1 MRLSKRRVGARY
13 LVLALPV
20 AVGAAISIG
29 PGLELKRTLGEPG
42 LFLPPTFGLV
52 VGLGLAFVVGV
63 VGLALSLR
71 FRRVGLA
78 IAAVALGVLSG
89 YGGAFALGQGYRQP
103 TAGQVTITLQQPGLT
118 LTGSAECAWVRDTIA
133 YVNAN
138 QLALPG
144 GRTAQV
150 NLGTGTDPNGI
161 PGPALVFLVTA
172 DPATGGMGGQYE
184 LHRTVDPGAGIPES
198 TSGADLPPSSITSV
212 AIAGDGGSG
221 SFLFSGLNL
230 GPAPL
235 DNIPAAWPRSMAG
248 SISWSCHP

>member
-1 MRLSKRRVGARY
+1 MLIAT
-13 LVLALPV
+13 P
-20 AVGAAISIG
+20 AAIGIG
-29 PGLELKRTLGEPG
+29 PGLELKRTLGQPR

-52 VGLGLAFVVGV
+52 LGLGLAFVIGV

-71 FRRVGLA
+71 LRRVGLA
-78 IAAVALGVLSG
+78 IAAVALGVLIG

-172 DPATGGMGGQYE
+172 DPATGGMAGTYE
-184 LHRTVDPGAGIPES
+184 LQRTVGPGADP
-198 TSGADLPPSSITSV
+198 PPSSITSV
-212 AIAGDGGSG
+212 AITGDGGDG

-230 GPAPL
+230 DPGPF